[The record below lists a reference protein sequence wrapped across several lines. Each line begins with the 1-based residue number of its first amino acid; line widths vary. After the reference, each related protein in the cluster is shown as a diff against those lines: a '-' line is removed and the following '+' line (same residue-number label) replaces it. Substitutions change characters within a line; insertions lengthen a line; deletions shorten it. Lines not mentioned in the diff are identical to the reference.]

1 MALSSDLKRLSLPH
15 LDRRTLL
22 GIGLAAAAAVLV
34 LLITRP
40 TPTTPVLVAGSDLP
54 AGPQLGSLDITVREV
69 EDASGLVTGDTL
81 GDLSE
86 WSLKVPLS
94 AGEPLLPSVLQPPQ
108 VAAASSLLAIELDA
122 AHAVL
127 GQLAAGDEVD
137 VYFTATPGPGEIPTT
152 TRIAESVYIVDAAL
166 TESSIGAGRVDLLL
180 AVDEDLAA
188 TLTAAMHT
196 GDLDLVRVGP

>member
-1 MALSSDLKRLSLPH
+1 MALSTDLKRLTWPR

-22 GIGLAAAAAVLV
+22 GIGLAAGVAVLV

-40 TPTTPVLVAGSDLP
+40 TPTMPVLVAGSDLP
-54 AGPQLGSLDITVREV
+54 AGTPLGSLDITVREV
-69 EDASGLVTGDTL
+69 ADADGLVSGDNL
-81 GDLSE
+81 GELSE
-86 WSLKVPLS
+86 WSLKIPID

-108 VAAASSLLAIELDA
+108 VAAATSLLAFELDA

-137 VYFTATPGPGEIPTT
+137 VYFTATPPPGETPTT
-152 TRIAESVYIVDAAL
+152 TRIAESVYVVDAKL

-180 AVDEDLAA
+180 AVDDELAA
-188 TLTAAMHT
+188 TLTAATHS
-196 GDLDLVRVGP
+196 GALDLVRVGP